1 MNDDPK
7 KAETAGVSDTAQ
19 AAPAPAKSGL
29 VGVNRRDLL
38 RGVGMGGVAAGVGG
52 ATYLRGLD
60 LGKIKAMAQESGPVK
75 LGFIEDESGNLAVY
89 GLQKLHA
96 AQLAVK
102 EINEGKTLK
111 GAPNI
116 GAGML
121 GVMGNVAARPPVISK
136 EGTGLEVLDDGGE
149 RASEDLVF
157 DEDDDI
163 LIDSGE
169 SGVLGRELELV
180 SVDGQSNN
188 ATWQQLAR
196 RLIQQDQVDVLVA
209 GFASAEREAIR
220 PIVDQFNQ
228 LYFYTNQYEG
238 GVADANTFCTGPVC
252 EQQVIPTVQYM
263 VEKFGP
269 RCFTIAADYNFGQLT
284 AAWTRA
290 FIPLVGG
297 EIVAEEFVPLSV
309 SEFSQ
314 VIARIQQANP
324 DWVMTLLVGQNQ
336 HNYYPQA
343 AAAGLRLP
351 MASTVNMA
359 QGYEHKRFPPPSL
372 ANMHNAIQ
380 YQMEVPT
387 GRNREFVKRW
397 MAMFPEDQY
406 IGEMAQN
413 TYFTI
418 HLYAKAARLAG
429 TTDQETVR
437 RALELGWNIE
447 APEGSVFLEPGTHHC
462 AHPIR
467 LAHADENHDV
477 SFLRDW
483 PMIQAWWLQR
493 LGVNLIRNPEFK
505 QYVPDEDPYFTMFG

>member
-1 MNDDPK
+1 M
-7 KAETAGVSDTAQ
+7 
-19 AAPAPAKSGL
+19 
-29 VGVNRRDLL
+29 
-38 RGVGMGGVAAGVGG
+38 
-52 ATYLRGLD
+52 
-60 LGKIKAMAQESGPVK
+60 
-75 LGFIEDESGNLAVY
+75 
-89 GLQKLHA
+89 
-96 AQLAVK
+96 
-102 EINEGKTLK
+102 
-111 GAPNI
+111 
-116 GAGML
+116 
-121 GVMGNVAARPPVISK
+121 
-136 EGTGLEVLDDGGE
+136 
-149 RASEDLVF
+149 
-157 DEDDDI
+157 
-163 LIDSGE
+163 
-169 SGVLGRELELV
+169 
-180 SVDGQSNN
+180 
-188 ATWQQLAR
+188 
-196 RLIQQDQVDVLVA
+196 IQQDNVDVLVA

-220 PIVDQFNQ
+220 PIVDQFKQ

-263 VEKFGP
+263 VEHFGP
-269 RCFTIAADYNFGQLT
+269 KCYTIAADYNFGQLT
-284 AAWTRA
+284 AAWTSA

-297 EIVAEEFVPLSV
+297 EIIGEEFIPLSV

-324 DWVMTLLVGQNQ
+324 DWVMTLLVGQNH

-343 AAAGLRLP
+343 AAAGLKYP

-387 GRNREFVKRW
+387 TRNREFVKRW
-397 MAMFPEDQY
+397 MEMFPDDEY

-418 HLYAKAARLAG
+418 HMYAKAARLAG

-437 RALELGWNIE
+437 KCLELGWAIE
-447 APEGSVFLEPGTHHC
+447 APEGCVFLEPGTHHC

-467 LAHADENHDV
+467 LAYCDEQHNV

-493 LGVNLIRNPEFK
+493 LGVNLIRNPEYK
-505 QYVPDEDPYFTMFG
+505 QYVPDEDPYFKMF

>member
-1 MNDDPK
+1 MSKVDNEKGGNSERQTPDMLGSIMP
-7 KAETAGVSDTAQ
+7 TA
-19 AAPAPAKSGL
+19 
-29 VGVNRRDLL
+29 NRRT
-38 RGVGMGGVAAGVGG
+38 VIKTAAAAGLIAGMP
-52 ATYLRGLD
+52 TYLRGFTS
-60 LGKIKAMAQESGPVK
+60 MARAQDSSPVK

-89 GLQKLHA
+89 GIQKLHA
-96 AQLAVK
+96 AQLAVQ
-102 EINEGKTLK
+102 EINAGKTLK

-116 GAGML
+116 GQGFL
-121 GVMGNVAARPPVISK
+121 GAMGQVASNPPVISK
-136 EGTGLEVLDDGGE
+136 EGTALDVVNDGG
-149 RASEDLVF
+149 AKDHTDLVY

-163 LIDSGE
+163 LINSGDQ
-169 SGVLGRELELV
+169 GVLGRELSLV
-180 SVDGQSNN
+180 SADGQSNN
-188 ATWQQLAR
+188 SVWQQLAR
-196 RLIQQDQVDVLVA
+196 RMIQEDKVEVLVA

-220 PIVDQFNQ
+220 PIVDQFKQ
-228 LYFYTNQYEG
+228 LYFYTNQYKG
-238 GVADANTFCTGPVC
+238 GVANSNTFCTGPVC

-269 RCFTIAADYNFGQLT
+269 RAYTIAADYNFGQLT

-290 FIPLVGG
+290 YIPLVGG
-297 EIVAEEFVPLSV
+297 EIIGEEFIPLSV

-314 VIARIQQANP
+314 VIARIQQASP
-324 DWVMTLLVGQNQ
+324 DWVMTLLVGQNH

-343 AAAGLRLP
+343 AAAGLKFP

-359 QGYEHKRFPPPSL
+359 QGYEHKRFAPPSL

-380 YQMEVPT
+380 YQLEVPT
-387 GRNREFVKRW
+387 SRNRAFVKRW
-397 MAMFPEDQY
+397 MAMFPEDPY

-429 TTDQETVR
+429 TTDQETVHKC
-437 RALELGWNIE
+437 LELGWNIE

-467 LAHADENHDV
+467 LAVADENHDV
-477 SFLRDW
+477 RFVRDW

-493 LGVNLIRNPEFK
+493 LGVNLIRNPEYK
-505 QYVPDEDPYFTMFG
+505 QYTPDEDPYFKMFGG

>member
-1 MNDDPK
+1 MAVDKKDPAEAGGK
-7 KAETAGVSDTAQ
+7 TETASTDDN
-19 AAPAPAKSGL
+19 GL
-29 VGVNRRDLL
+29 AFNRRDLL
-38 RGVGMGGVAAGVGG
+38 RGVGAGGLAAGVGSF
-52 ATYLRGLD
+52 TYLKGLD
-60 LGKIKAMAQESGPVK
+60 LSKLRAQAQESGPVK
-75 LGFIEDESGNLAVY
+75 VGFIEDESGNLAVY

-96 AQLAVK
+96 AQLAVA
-102 EINEGKTLK
+102 EINAGKTLK

-116 GAGML
+116 GAGVL
-121 GVMGNVAARPPVISK
+121 GAMGQVAANPPVISK
-136 EGTGLEVLDDGGE
+136 EGTGLDVIDDGGGKD
-149 RASEDLVF
+149 RTDLVY

-169 SGVLGRELELV
+169 QGILGREIDFISL
-180 SVDGQSNN
+180 DGQSNN
-188 ATWQQLAR
+188 ATWQQHAR

-263 VEKFGP
+263 VENFGP
-269 RCFTIAADYNFGQLT
+269 NCYTIAADYNFGQLT
-284 AAWTRA
+284 AAWTKA

-297 EIVAEEFVPLSV
+297 NIVGEEFIPLSV

-314 VIARIQQANP
+314 VIARIQQAKP
-324 DWVMTLLVGQNQ
+324 DWVMTLLVGQNH

-343 AAAGLRLP
+343 AAAGLNLP
-351 MASTVNMA
+351 MGSTVNMA
-359 QGYEHKRFPPPSL
+359 QGYEHKRFPAPSM

-387 GRNREFVKRW
+387 ARNRAFVQRW
-397 MAMFPEDQY
+397 MEMFPDDEY

-418 HLYAKAARLAG
+418 HMYAKAARLAG

-437 RALELGWNIE
+437 RALELGWNVE
-447 APEGSVFLEPGTHHC
+447 APEGNVFLEPGTHHC

-467 LAHADENHDV
+467 LAVCDENHDV
-477 SFLRDW
+477 KFVRDW

-493 LGVNLIRNPEFK
+493 LGVNLVRTPEYK
-505 QYVPDEDPYFTMFG
+505 QYVPDEDPYFSMFL